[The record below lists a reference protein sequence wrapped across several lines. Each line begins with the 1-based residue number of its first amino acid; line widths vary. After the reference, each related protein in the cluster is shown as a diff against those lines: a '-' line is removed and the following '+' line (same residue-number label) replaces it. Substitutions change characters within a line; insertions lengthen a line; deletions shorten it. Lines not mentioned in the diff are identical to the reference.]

1 MDIQTIIS
9 KLTLE
14 EKAGLCSGLDN
25 WHTKPVERLNIS
37 SIMVADG
44 PHGLRK
50 EQPSTGGQTFVPSYP
65 ATCFPT
71 ASALACS
78 WNRDLLY
85 EIGEALAEE
94 CLQEGISVILGPGV
108 NSKRS
113 PLCGRNFEYFSE
125 DPYLSGEMAACHIKG
140 VQRKGIG
147 TSLKHFAANNQ
158 EYRRMS
164 INAVVDERALR
175 EIYLS
180 AFEKAVKEA
189 QPWTVMCAYNRLN
202 GDYCSE
208 NKRLL
213 NEILRDEWGFAGLVM
228 SDWGAVNE
236 RVRALSSGLDLE
248 MPGGNRDNDQKIM
261 RAVQNGE
268 LDEEVLN
275 KSVARLLKLI
285 FSGIQN
291 KKDGF
296 KYDTDKHHA
305 LARKAAAESIVLLK
319 NRDNILPLNPDR
331 RIAVIGDFAKKPR
344 YQGYGS
350 SVVNPTR
357 LDCAFDELLKYT
369 SRSENIT
376 YTEGYLGDISENR
389 EDLIRKA
396 CDAARQAQVVI
407 VFLGLPDL
415 YETEGM
421 DREDMRLPENQN
433 QIIKALVEVNPNI
446 VVVLNNGSPVEM
458 PWVEDVKGIVEA
470 YLSGQAGGGAI
481 ADVLFGIVNPSG
493 KLAET
498 FPLKLE
504 DNPSYHNFPG
514 GPNTVEYRES
524 IYVGY
529 RYYDKAAR
537 EVLFPFG
544 YGLSYTSFAY
554 EDLKI
559 SKKKIKPGEELD
571 ASCTIRNTGKREGK
585 ETVQLYIG
593 HSDLSGFYPV
603 RELKDFVKVSLKPG
617 ETKKVAFH
625 LNERSFAYYDA
636 QKGAW
641 KIAPGEY
648 QICMGAS
655 SRDLKLTQVITIDN
669 EEDVKATEQ
678 AVGLINYQS
687 LKGNR
692 FDREA
697 FQVLYRKPLP
707 ENRSAKH
714 AKLTLNTPLLDFRE
728 SLLGKLV
735 FAILKR
741 EFKKQTTPGD
751 NAMHD
756 QMVEKIMLEIPLQNL
771 TNLSGGYFTEKTA
784 RALVHIANGEIV
796 AGLKALKS
804 K

>member
-9 KLTLE
+9 RLTLE

-25 WHTKPVERLNIS
+25 WHTKPVERLQIP

-50 EQPSTGGQTFVPSYP
+50 EKQSSDGQNFVPSYP

-94 CLQEGISVILGPGV
+94 CLQEGVSVILGPGV
-108 NSKRS
+108 NIKRS

-125 DPYLSGEMAACHIKG
+125 DPYLCGEVTTSYIRGVQSKG
-140 VQRKGIG
+140 VG
-147 TSLKHFAANNQ
+147 TSLKHFAVNNQ

-180 AFEKAVKEA
+180 AFERAVKEA
-189 QPWTVMCAYNRLN
+189 QPWTIMCAYNRLN

-208 NKRLL
+208 NKHLL
-213 NEILRDEWGFAGLVM
+213 TEILRDEWGYTGSVM

-236 RVRALSSGLDLE
+236 RAQALFSGLDLE
-248 MPGGNRDNDQKIM
+248 MPGGNRDNDQKII
-261 RAVQNGE
+261 RAVQNGK

-291 KKDGF
+291 KKEDF
-296 KYDTDKHHA
+296 HYDADKHHA
-305 LARKAAAESIVLLK
+305 LARKASAESIVLLK
-319 NRDNILPLNPDR
+319 NKDSILPIKPDQK
-331 RIAVIGDFAKKPR
+331 ITVIGDFAKIPR

-350 SVVNPTR
+350 SVINPTR
-357 LDCAFDELLKYT
+357 LDCALDEMLKYS
-369 SRSENIT
+369 SRTENIT
-376 YTEGYLGDISENR
+376 YAQGYLRATPQIR
-389 EDLIRKA
+389 EDLVQKA

-407 VFLGLPDL
+407 VFFGLPEV
-415 YETEGM
+415 YETEGI

-433 QIIKALVEVNPNI
+433 QLMRALKEVNPNI
-446 VVVLNNGSPVEM
+446 VVVLSNGSPVEM
-458 PWVEDVKGIVEA
+458 PWVDDVKGLVEA
-470 YLSGQAGGGAI
+470 YLSGQAGGGAV
-481 ADVLFGIVNPSG
+481 ADVLFGVANPSG

-554 EDLKI
+554 EGLKI
-559 SKKKIKPGEELD
+559 SKEKIKPGEKLD
-571 ASCTIRNTGKREGK
+571 VSCTIRNTGVREGK
-585 ETVQLYIG
+585 EIVQLYIG
-593 HSDLSGFYPV
+593 RSDQSGFYPV
-603 RELKDFVKVSLKPG
+603 RELKGFKKLSLKPG
-617 ETKKVAFH
+617 ESKKVIFH
-625 LNERSFAYYDA
+625 LDERSFVYYDV
-636 QKGAW
+636 QKGVW
-641 KIAPGEY
+641 KVAPGTY
-648 QICMGAS
+648 HIYIGAS
-655 SRDLKLTQVITIDN
+655 SRDLKLSQVITIDG
-669 EEDVKATEQ
+669 EEDDKVTKQRT
-678 AVGLINYQS
+678 GLSAYEV
-687 LKGNR
+687 LGGNK
-692 FDREA
+692 FNREA
-697 FQVLYRKPLP
+697 FQTIYGKPLP
-707 ENRSAKH
+707 EKGSAKH
-714 AKLTLNTPLLDFRE
+714 AKLTLNTPLLDFRKK
-728 SLLGKLV
+728 LFGKIV

-741 EFKKQTTPGD
+741 EVKKQTTLGD

-771 TNLSGGYFTEKTA
+771 TNLSGGYFTERTA
-784 RALVHIANGEIV
+784 RALVHIANGEILS
-796 AGLKALKS
+796 GLKELKS
-804 K
+804 